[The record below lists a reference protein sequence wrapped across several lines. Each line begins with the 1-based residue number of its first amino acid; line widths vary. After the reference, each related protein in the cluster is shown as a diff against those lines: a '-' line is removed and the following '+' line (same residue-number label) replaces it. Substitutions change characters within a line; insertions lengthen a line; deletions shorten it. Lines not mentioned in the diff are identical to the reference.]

1 MLKTNED
8 TPTII
13 TDEEWRNDY
22 LVKNG
27 IAYHKNNDY
36 DKIFAVIKSFYI
48 LEPHD
53 GIYERWLVDQFGQ
66 ILCTSTV
73 FNEFYIADY
82 RTHTPSDNG
91 KVPDLFTEVKIHI
104 HNKSE
109 HPSALL
115 HNTRYSF
122 ISGQLRETITKVIS
136 KCRRVV
142 KALDPKDIVVIIN
155 ENIDDS
161 FIIID
166 EQERITFSEL
176 DKWMLNYYKVLTN
189 RCQSIKKEWKL

>member
-1 MLKTNED
+1 MLKANED

-109 HPSALL
+109 HPSASL
-115 HNTRYSF
+115 HNTRYYF
-122 ISGQLRETITKVIS
+122 ISGQLRETITEVIS
-136 KCRRVV
+136 KCRKVIR
-142 KALDPKDIVVIIN
+142 ALDPKDIVVIIN
-155 ENIDDS
+155 ENIGDS
-161 FIIID
+161 FIIIN

>member
-109 HPSALL
+109 HPSASL
-115 HNTRYSF
+115 HNTRYYF

-136 KCRRVV
+136 KCRKVIR
-142 KALDPKDIVVIIN
+142 ALDPKDIVVIIN
-155 ENIDDS
+155 ENIGDS
-161 FIIID
+161 FIIIN

>member
-109 HPSALL
+109 HPSASL
-115 HNTRYSF
+115 HNTRYYF
-122 ISGQLRETITKVIS
+122 ISGQLREIITKVIS
-136 KCRRVV
+136 KCRKVIR
-142 KALDPKDIVVIIN
+142 ALDPKDIVVIIN
-155 ENIDDS
+155 ENIGDS
-161 FIIID
+161 FIIIN

>member
-1 MLKTNED
+1 MIKTNED
-8 TPTII
+8 IPTII

-36 DKIFAVIKSFYI
+36 TKIFAIIKSFYI

-53 GIYERWLVDQFGQ
+53 GICERWLVDQFGQ
-66 ILCTSTV
+66 IAATSTI

-82 RTHTPSDNG
+82 RTHTPSVDG
-91 KVPDLFTEVKIHI
+91 KVPDLFTEVKICVE
-104 HNKSE
+104 NKSE
-109 HPSALL
+109 EPSIML
-115 HNTRYSF
+115 HNNRYTF
-122 ISGQLRETITKVIS
+122 ICGQLRETITKAIS
-136 KCRRVV
+136 KCKRVI
-142 KALDPKDIVVIIN
+142 KALDPKDITVIVN
-155 ENIDDS
+155 ENINDS
-161 FIIID
+161 IIIIN

-176 DKWMLNYYKVLTN
+176 DKWMLNYYKELTS

>member
-1 MLKTNED
+1 MLKANED

-66 ILCTSTV
+66 IAATSTV

-109 HPSALL
+109 HPSASL
-115 HNTRYSF
+115 HNTRYYF
-122 ISGQLRETITKVIS
+122 ISGQLRETITEVIS
-136 KCRRVV
+136 KCRKVIR
-142 KALDPKDIVVIIN
+142 ALDPKDIVVIIN
-155 ENIDDS
+155 ENIGDS
-161 FIIID
+161 FIIIN

>member
-1 MLKTNED
+1 MNRNNED
-8 TPTII
+8 VPTII

-66 ILCTSTV
+66 IATTSTA

-82 RTHTPSDNG
+82 RTHTPSDSG
-91 KVPDLFTEVKIHI
+91 KVPDLFTEVKIHV

-109 HPSALL
+109 HPSVSL

-136 KCRRVV
+136 KCKRVI

-155 ENIDDS
+155 ENIGDS
-161 FIIID
+161 FIIIN